1 MSDLINDI
9 SQATRG
15 LSIQQRLDT
24 VLAQLGSTRTPLSE
38 GEAVAAPVS
47 PASAGE
53 LIEPLSRVNEVM
65 RAYGIEFHIN
75 EYDNRTVTQ
84 IVDRD
89 SGEVIRQIPAEEVLR
104 IAERLGELQG
114 RLIRLEA

>member
-15 LSIQQRLDT
+15 LSNQQRLDT
-24 VLAQLGSTRTPLSE
+24 VLAQLSDTRTPLAE
-38 GEAVAAPVS
+38 GDAVAGPVT

-53 LIEPLSRVNEVM
+53 LVEPLSRINEVM
-65 RAYGIEFHIN
+65 RSYGIEFHVN
-75 EYDNRTVTQ
+75 DYDNRTVTR

-89 SGEVIRQIPAEEVLR
+89 SGDVIRQIPAEEVLR

-114 RLIRLEA
+114 RLIHFEA